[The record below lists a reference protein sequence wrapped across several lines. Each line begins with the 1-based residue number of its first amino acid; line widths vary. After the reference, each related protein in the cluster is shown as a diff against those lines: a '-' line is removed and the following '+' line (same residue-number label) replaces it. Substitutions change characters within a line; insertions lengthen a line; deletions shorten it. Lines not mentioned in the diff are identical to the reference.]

1 MPRGDR
7 TGPMG
12 LGPMTGRAA
21 GYCAGSNMPGYMNPG
36 PGRGSWGRG
45 AWGGGGRGWR
55 HWYYATGLPGWARA
69 GWGLPAWGA
78 APYPY
83 APPIPPDAIEETE
96 LETLKAQAGSLER
109 TLQALRRRIEK
120 LEGEGKAE

>member
-1 MPRGDR
+1 
-7 TGPMG
+7 
-12 LGPMTGRAA
+12 MTGRGA
-21 GYCAGSNMPGYMNPG
+21 GYCAGSNMPGYMYPG

-45 AWGGGGRGWR
+45 AWGGGGGRGWR
-55 HWYYATGLPGWARA
+55 HWYYATGLPGWARS

-83 APPIPPDAIEETE
+83 APPVPPEAIEETE

-109 TLQALRRRIEK
+109 TLQALRRRIQK

>member
-12 LGPMTGRAA
+12 LGPMTGRGA
-21 GYCAGSNMPGYMNPG
+21 GYCAGFGMPGFMNSMG
-36 PGRGSWGRG
+36 GRGFWGR
-45 AWGGGGRGWR
+45 GGGRGWR

-78 APYPY
+78 APYPSV
-83 APPIPPDAIEETE
+83 APVPPEAVEEAE
-96 LETLKAQAGSLER
+96 LQTLKAQAGSLER
-109 TLQALRRRIEK
+109 TLQVLRRRIER